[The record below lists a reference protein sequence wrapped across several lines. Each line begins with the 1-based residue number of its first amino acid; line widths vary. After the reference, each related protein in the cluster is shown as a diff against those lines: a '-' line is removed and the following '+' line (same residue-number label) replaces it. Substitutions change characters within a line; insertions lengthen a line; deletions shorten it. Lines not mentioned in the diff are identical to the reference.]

1 MIQIVIA
8 NIIDFLA
15 SMVQIYTGAVKDKA
29 KILLLQILQLGM
41 QTVSMIL
48 LGAIPGAIS
57 NVLSCIRN
65 YLCYKNVFTWPIK
78 IVLIVISF
86 VLTVMFNNQGLLGYL
101 PFAVCTV
108 YVLLMDMKDEIKF
121 KILVTL
127 TFVPWTIYY
136 LVIKSYTGAL
146 FAAITIVT
154 SIWTLYKM
162 VKKSKE
168 ENM

>member
-41 QTVSMIL
+41 QTVSMLL

-65 YLCYKNVFTWPIK
+65 YLCYKDVFTWPVK

-86 VLTVMFNNQGLLGYL
+86 VLTVVFNNQGLLGYL

-121 KILVTL
+121 KLLVTL
-127 TFVPWTIYY
+127 TFVPWMVYY

-154 SIWTLYKM
+154 SFWTLYKM
-162 VKKSKE
+162 VKTK
-168 ENM
+168 NA